1 MDTGYDIYRQEL
13 NESLYSRKGVDREI
27 RAFVSEHTGKIEEC
41 VQLINE
47 YMSKSYY
54 ASKNLRVAQLH
65 GLDIRELAESILVG
79 VAYFFKEELFAN
91 AVAILAGRLG
101 FSDKAEA
108 ATTVGELLAVMCNSD
123 LFDIYHLQKE
133 GRKVASLYIK
143 SRIKL
148 PDSLIEAIERSTFLP
163 PMVCKPLE
171 LETNYC
177 SGYLSIKE
185 SLILKKNHHDG
196 DIALDVLNICNSVA
210 LSLDTDFLST
220 VEEEPSFELDD
231 RQKAD
236 NWMAFKR
243 QSYQFYQ
250 LLAKQGNNFYLT
262 HKVDKRGRIY
272 ASGYH
277 ITTQGSA
284 FKKASIELAKKEIVT
299 GDL

>member
-1 MDTGYDIYRQEL
+1 MDNGYSIYRQEL
-13 NESLYSRKGVDREI
+13 NEALYSRKGVDKEI
-27 RAFVSEHTGKIEEC
+27 REFVSELSDKIEEC
-41 VQLINE
+41 VQLIND
-47 YMSKSYY
+47 YSSKSYY
-54 ASKNLRVAQLH
+54 ASKNLRIAQLH

-79 VAYFFKEELFAN
+79 VAYFYKEELFAN

-108 ATTVGELLAVMCNSD
+108 ATTVAELLAVMCESD
-123 LFDIYHLQKE
+123 LYDIYHFQKA
-133 GRKVASLYIK
+133 GRDRASLYIK
-143 SRIKL
+143 SNIKL
-148 PDSLIEAIERSTFLP
+148 TNSLIEGIERSTYLP

-196 DIALDVLNICNSVA
+196 DIALDALNICNSVA
-210 LSLDTDFLST
+210 LSLDTDFLSK
-220 VEEEPSFELDD
+220 VEEEPSFELDEPM
-231 RQKAD
+231 KAD
-236 NWMAFKR
+236 NWIAFKK
-243 QSYQFYQ
+243 QSYQFYS

-262 HKVDKRGRIY
+262 HKVDKRGRVY

-277 ITTQGSA
+277 ISTQGTA
-284 FKKASIELAKKEIVT
+284 FKKASIELAKKEIVI